1 MSDPAPRPLI
11 SESSAPESVGFFH
24 PSGRPYR
31 FTILMFISLLV
42 LGSYFAYDSIGAL
55 APTLIADLHLD
66 RSTIGNLYTAYS
78 VAAIVIVFF
87 GGMLYDKLGP
97 RRASLLFC
105 TLVLVGATIVAFDS
119 HTAVQYICALINSA
133 SKHLPTSIGQL
144 VTRCTQQF
152 LVHAATWQLFAG
164 RLIFGAGSESLIVV
178 QSAIISRW
186 FKGKEM
192 ALAFGIA
199 LTISRVGTLFSF
211 NTEELIARYFGS
223 YRIALWA
230 AAGFCLF
237 SVLCNLV
244 YNAMDLHGEKVL
256 ALPKPDG
263 GDKIVFSD
271 IKKFNSSYWYV
282 VLLCVTFYSAIFPF
296 TALATDMFHDK
307 WGIPLVS
314 ESTGGLLSQAFVNF
328 QHMFSTAPGM
338 TSIIIFASMV
348 FAPFA
353 GDLIDR
359 IGKRATLMVVGSLV
373 LIPAH
378 LIMGITH
385 WNPVPSMIVLG
396 AAFVLVPAAM
406 WPSVPLVVEEKRVG
420 TAFGLMT
427 AIQNLGLGLFPLL
440 NGKLRDATGT
450 YTATQI
456 MFACLGVAGLVFAFL
471 LLRSDRRHG
480 GKLEQGKSKESE
492 LSRIEEAE
500 ERR

>member
-1 MSDPAPRPLI
+1 MSDPSSRPSA
-11 SESSAPESVGFFH
+11 SEAPEPIGFFH

-31 FTILMFISLLV
+31 FTILIFISMLI

-55 APTLIADLHLD
+55 GPTLIEALHLD
-66 RSTIGNLYTAYS
+66 RSTIGILYTAYS
-78 VAAIVIVFF
+78 VAAVVVVFF

-105 TLVLVGATIVAFDS
+105 TLVFVGATIVAMAHS
-119 HTAVQYICALINSA
+119 
-133 SKHLPTSIGQL
+133 GWQL
-144 VTRCTQQF
+144 V
-152 LVHAATWQLFAG
+152 AG
-164 RLIFGAGSESLIVV
+164 RLIFGAGSETLIAV

-223 YRIALWA
+223 YRTALWA
-230 AAGFCLF
+230 AAGFCLV
-237 SVLCNLV
+237 SLLCNLV

-256 ALPKPDG
+256 ALPKPEG

-271 IKKFNSSYWYV
+271 IKKFTSCYWYV

-314 ESTGGLLSQAFVNF
+314 ESTGGFLSQALVNF
-328 QHMFSTAPGM
+328 RHMFSTAPGM

-353 GDLIDR
+353 GDLVDR
-359 IGKRATLMVVGSLV
+359 IGKRATLMIVGSLMM
-373 LIPAH
+373 IPAH
-378 LIMGITH
+378 LLMGITH
-385 WNPVPSMIVLG
+385 WNPIPMMIVLG

-427 AIQNLGLGLFPLL
+427 AIQNMGLALFPLL
-440 NGKLRDATGT
+440 NGKLRDVTGT

-456 MFACLGVAGLVFAFL
+456 MFACLGVAGLIFAFL

-480 GKLEQGKSKESE
+480 GKLEQGKNKESRLPITE
-492 LSRIEEAE
+492 YPSEQRP
-500 ERR
+500 

>member
-1 MSDPAPRPLI
+1 M
-11 SESSAPESVGFFH
+11 GFFH

-31 FTILMFISLLV
+31 FTILIFISLLL
-42 LGSYFAYDSIGAL
+42 LGTYFAYDSIGAL
-55 APTLIADLHLD
+55 APTLIEALHLD

-78 VAAIVIVFF
+78 VAAIFIVFF

-97 RRASLLFC
+97 RRS
-105 TLVLVGATIVAFDS
+105 TLMFSTLIFVGATVVALA
-119 HTAVQYICALINSA
+119 H
-133 SKHLPTSIGQL
+133 SK
-144 VTRCTQQF
+144 
-152 LVHAATWQLFAG
+152 WQLFAG
-164 RLIFGAGSESLIVV
+164 RLIFGGGSETLIAV

-199 LTISRVGTLFSF
+199 LTVSRIGTLFSF

-223 YRIALWA
+223 YRTALWA
-230 AAGFCLF
+230 AAAFCLF
-237 SVLCNLV
+237 SLLCNLV

-256 ALPKPDG
+256 ALPKPES

-271 IKKFNSSYWYV
+271 VRKFSSSYWFV

-307 WGIPLVS
+307 WGFPLTS
-314 ESTGGLLSQAFVNF
+314 EATGGFLAQIFDNF
-328 QHMFSTAPGM
+328 LHMFSTAPGV

-353 GDLIDR
+353 GNLVDR
-359 IGKRATLMVVGSLV
+359 IGKRATMMAAGSLMM
-373 LIPAH
+373 IPAH
-378 LIMGITH
+378 LVMGITH
-385 WNPVPSMIVLG
+385 WNPLPSMVVLG

-440 NGKLRDATGT
+440 NGKLRDVTGT

-456 MFACLGVAGLVFAFL
+456 MFSCLGVAGLVFAFL

-480 GKLEQGKSKESE
+480 GKLERGKNRQAELAKSE
-492 LSRIEEAE
+492 
-500 ERR
+500 

>member
-1 MSDPAPRPLI
+1 MPDQPRRLSVSDIAT
-11 SESSAPESVGFFH
+11 PESLGFFH
-24 PSGRPYR
+24 PSKRPYR
-31 FTILMFISLLV
+31 FTILLFISLIV

-55 APTLIADLHLD
+55 APTLIDALHLD

-78 VAAIVIVFF
+78 FAAVIVVFF

-97 RRASLLFC
+97 RRSSMLLC
-105 TLVLVGATIVAFDS
+105 SLVLLGAIIVAAA
-119 HTAVQYICALINSA
+119 H
-133 SKHLPTSIGQL
+133 SK
-144 VTRCTQQF
+144 
-152 LVHAATWQLFAG
+152 WELFAG
-164 RLIFGAGSESLIVV
+164 RLIFGAGSESLIAV

-199 LTISRVGTLFSF
+199 LTVSRVGTLFSF
-211 NTEELIARYFGS
+211 NTEELISRYFGS

-237 SVLCNLV
+237 SLLCNLV
-244 YNAMDLHGEKVL
+244 YIALDQHGEKVL
-256 ALPKPDG
+256 ALPKPEA

-271 IKKFNSSYWYV
+271 IKKFSSSFWFV

-314 ESTGGLLSQAFVNF
+314 SSTGGFLSQVFDNF
-328 QHMFSTAPGM
+328 IHMFSTAPGI
-338 TSIIIFASMV
+338 TSIVIFASMI

-353 GDLIDR
+353 GDLVDR
-359 IGKRATLMVVGSLV
+359 IGKRATVMVVGSLI

-385 WNPVPSMIVLG
+385 WNPIPSMIALG

-427 AIQNLGLGLFPLL
+427 AIQNLGLGLFPAL
-440 NGKLRDATGT
+440 NGKLRDVTGP
-450 YTATQI
+450 YTATQC
-456 MFACLGVAGLVFAFL
+456 MFAGLGVVGLIFAFL
-471 LLRSDRRHG
+471 LLRSDKRHG
-480 GKLEQGKSKESE
+480 NTLEQGKNRKTD
-492 LSRIEEAE
+492 LPRIEEGLE
-500 ERR
+500 QR

>member
-1 MSDPAPRPLI
+1 MSDRTHRPPA
-11 SESSAPESVGFFH
+11 SEAATPECMGFFH
-24 PSGRPYR
+24 PSRRPYR

-55 APTLIADLHLD
+55 APTLIEALHLD
-66 RSTIGNLYTAYS
+66 RSAIGNLYTAYS
-78 VAAIVIVFF
+78 VAAVVIVFF

-105 TLVLVGATIVAFDS
+105 TLVLLGATIVAMARS
-119 HTAVQYICALINSA
+119 
-133 SKHLPTSIGQL
+133 G
-144 VTRCTQQF
+144 
-152 LVHAATWQLFAG
+152 WELFTG
-164 RLIFGAGSESLIVV
+164 RLIFGAGSETLIAV

-230 AAGFCLF
+230 AAGFCLV

-244 YNAMDLHGEKVL
+244 FNAMDLHGEKVL
-256 ALPKPDG
+256 ALPRPG
-263 GDKIVFSD
+263 AGDKIVFSD
-271 IKKFNSSYWYV
+271 IRKFTSSYWLV
-282 VLLCVTFYSAIFPF
+282 VMLCVTFYSAIFPF

-307 WGIPLVS
+307 WGIPLTS
-314 ESTGGLLSQAFVNF
+314 EATGGFLAQVFDNF
-328 QHMFSTAPGM
+328 LHMFSTAPGI
-338 TSIIIFASMV
+338 TSIVIFASMV

-353 GDLIDR
+353 GNLVDR
-359 IGKRATLMVVGSLV
+359 IGKRAKMMIVGSLM

-378 LIMGITH
+378 LVMGITH
-385 WNPVPSMIVLG
+385 WDPSPSMIVLG

-427 AIQNLGLGLFPLL
+427 AIQNMGLGLFPLL

-456 MFACLGVAGLVFAFL
+456 MFASLGVAGLIFAIL

-480 GKLEQGKSKESE
+480 SKLERGKKQDTE
-492 LSRIEEAE
+492 LLQTE
-500 ERR
+500 

>member
-1 MSDPAPRPLI
+1 MSDPARL
-11 SESSAPESVGFFH
+11 SAASATAASDSLGFFH

-31 FTILMFISLLV
+31 FTILLFISLLV
-42 LGSYFAYDSIGAL
+42 LGTYFAYDSIGAL
-55 APTLIADLHLD
+55 APTLIEALHLD

-78 VAAIVIVFF
+78 VAAVFIVFF

-97 RRASLLFC
+97 RRSSLLFS
-105 TLVLVGATIVAFDS
+105 TLIFVGALVVALAHS
-119 HTAVQYICALINSA
+119 
-133 SKHLPTSIGQL
+133 
-144 VTRCTQQF
+144 
-152 LVHAATWQLFAG
+152 TWQLFAG
-164 RLIFGAGSESLIVV
+164 RLIFGAGSETLIAV

-199 LTISRVGTLFSF
+199 LTVSRVGTLFSF
-211 NTEELIARYFGS
+211 NTEELISEYFGS

-237 SVLCNLV
+237 SLLCNLI
-244 YNAMDLHGEKVL
+244 YNAMDLHGEKAL
-256 ALPKPDG
+256 ALPKPEG
-263 GDKIVFSD
+263 SDKIVFSD
-271 IKKFNSSYWYV
+271 IRKFTSSYWYV

-307 WGIPLVS
+307 WGFPLVS
-314 ESTGGLLSQAFVNF
+314 DTAGGFLTQVFGNF
-328 QHMFSTAPGM
+328 LHMFSTAPGI

-353 GDLIDR
+353 GNLIDR
-359 IGKRATLMVVGSLV
+359 IGKRATLMIVGSLV

-378 LIMGITH
+378 LVMGITH

-456 MFACLGVAGLVFAFL
+456 MFACLGVAGLIFAIL

-480 GKLEQGKSKESE
+480 GKLEQGRNKETDSPTTQ
-492 LSRIEEAE
+492 EASA
-500 ERR
+500 

>member
-1 MSDPAPRPLI
+1 MSDPARL
-11 SESSAPESVGFFH
+11 SAASATAASDSLGFFH

-31 FTILMFISLLV
+31 FTILLFISLLV
-42 LGSYFAYDSIGAL
+42 LGTYFAYDSIGAL
-55 APTLIADLHLD
+55 APTLIEALHLD

-78 VAAIVIVFF
+78 VAAVFIVFF

-97 RRASLLFC
+97 RRSSLLFS
-105 TLVLVGATIVAFDS
+105 TLIFVGALVVALAHS
-119 HTAVQYICALINSA
+119 
-133 SKHLPTSIGQL
+133 
-144 VTRCTQQF
+144 
-152 LVHAATWQLFAG
+152 TWQLFAG
-164 RLIFGAGSESLIVV
+164 RLIFGAGSETLIAV

-199 LTISRVGTLFSF
+199 LTVSRVGTLFSF
-211 NTEELIARYFGS
+211 NTEELISEYFGS

-237 SVLCNLV
+237 SLLCNLI
-244 YNAMDLHGEKVL
+244 YNAMDLHGEKAL
-256 ALPKPDG
+256 ALPKPEG
-263 GDKIVFSD
+263 SDKIVFSD
-271 IKKFNSSYWYV
+271 IRKFTSSYWYV

-307 WGIPLVS
+307 WGFPLVS
-314 ESTGGLLSQAFVNF
+314 DTAGGFLTQVFGNF
-328 QHMFSTAPGM
+328 LHMFSTAPGI

-353 GDLIDR
+353 GNLIDR
-359 IGKRATLMVVGSLV
+359 IGKRATLMIVGSLV

-378 LIMGITH
+378 LVMGITH

-440 NGKLRDATGT
+440 NGKLRDVTGT

-456 MFACLGVAGLVFAFL
+456 MFACLGVAGLIFAFL

-480 GKLEQGKSKESE
+480 GKLEQGKNTETE
-492 LSRIEEAE
+492 LPRIEEASE
-500 ERR
+500 HH